1 MFTSEEFARPVKQLS
16 AGLVNYINLRINQV
30 SLIIGKRMAELTTT
44 IVTVTILAGFATMI
58 LLMLTLA
65 FVSWYGSNVGSYTHG
80 LLIVAAFYL
89 VVGIIIFLSREK
101 LISDPVVRLMNKR
114 KMFTD
119 IKELGENIPVSSLD
133 DLEKRIELMKLQLQ
147 HSELL
152 MEQNLQ
158 DVSENLKPSR
168 IISSILDQTFSS
180 TAVTGKIVS
189 KLLTFFL
196 DKKKKKKAKKEIDA
210 NEEDSIKPQ

>member
-1 MFTSEEFARPVKQLS
+1 MMTSEDFARPIRQLS
-16 AGLVNYINLRINQV
+16 AGVVNYINLRINHV

-44 IVTVTILAGFATMI
+44 IVTVTILAGIATMV

-65 FVSWYGSNVGSYTHG
+65 FVSWYGSTVGSYTHG
-80 LLIVAAFYL
+80 LLIVSAFYIVAGL
-89 VVGIIIFLSREK
+89 IIFLSREK
-101 LISDPVVRLMNKR
+101 LISDPVVRLLNKR

-119 IKELGENIPVSSLD
+119 IKELGENIPVNSLD

-196 DKKKKKKAKKEIDA
+196 EKRKKKKAKKEIIA
-210 NEEDSIKPQ
+210 NEDVAE

>member
-1 MFTSEEFARPVKQLS
+1 MMTSEEFARPVRQLS
-16 AGLVNYINLRINQV
+16 AGVVNYINLRINQV

-65 FVSWYGSNVGSYTHG
+65 FVSWYGSSVGSYTHG
-80 LLIVAAFYL
+80 LLIVSAFYIFAGL
-89 VVGIIIFLSREK
+89 IIFLSRK
-101 LISDPVVRLMNKR
+101 RLISDPVVRLMNKR

-119 IKELGENIPVSSLD
+119 IKELGENIPVNSLD

-196 DKKKKKKAKKEIDA
+196 EKRKKKKAKKEIVA
-210 NEEDSIKPQ
+210 NEDVAE

>member
-1 MFTSEEFARPVKQLS
+1 MMTSEEFARPVRQLS
-16 AGLVNYINLRINQV
+16 AGVVNYINLRINHV

-44 IVTVTILAGFATMI
+44 IVTVTILAGFATMVV
-58 LLMLTLA
+58 LMLTLA
-65 FVSWYGSNVGSYTHG
+65 FVSWYGSTVGSYTHG
-80 LLIVAAFYL
+80 LLIVSAFYIVAGL
-89 VVGIIIFLSREK
+89 IIFFSREK

-119 IKELGENIPVSSLD
+119 IKELGENIPVNSLD

-196 DKKKKKKAKKEIDA
+196 EKRKKKKAKKEIVA
-210 NEEDSIKPQ
+210 NEDVAE

>member
-1 MFTSEEFARPVKQLS
+1 MMTSEEFARPVRQLS
-16 AGLVNYINLRINQV
+16 AGVVNYINLRINHV

-44 IVTVTILAGFATMI
+44 IVTVTILAGFATMV

-65 FVSWYGSNVGSYTHG
+65 FVSWYGSTVGSYTHG
-80 LLIVAAFYL
+80 LLIVSAFYIVAGL
-89 VVGIIIFLSREK
+89 IIFFSREK

-119 IKELGENIPVSSLD
+119 IKELGENIPVNSLD

-196 DKKKKKKAKKEIDA
+196 EKRKKKKAKKEIVA
-210 NEEDSIKPQ
+210 NEDVAE